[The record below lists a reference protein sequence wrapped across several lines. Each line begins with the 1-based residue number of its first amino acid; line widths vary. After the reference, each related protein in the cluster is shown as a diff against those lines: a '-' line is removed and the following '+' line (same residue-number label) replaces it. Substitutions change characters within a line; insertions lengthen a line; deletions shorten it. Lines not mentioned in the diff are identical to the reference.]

1 MFSWQPCRQ
10 ELVMGMKP
18 RQSSSGDASGS
29 PTGAGRRRGE
39 DGARNLKQ
47 ASTAGTSLLEF
58 ALVVPLFFL
67 LLFGLMDFARLFYV
81 EITLQNALRQAGR
94 YAITG
99 NHLPDPQHQGQ
110 NLSRVASI
118 IQIAQN
124 AAQGLDV
131 SSIKVSSLAGGA
143 GSAGGPGDTVTI
155 SLTTNLKLM
164 TTMIAQFFKN
174 GTYTFTVSV
183 SFRNEAFPPGN
194 T

>member
-1 MFSWQPCRQ
+1 
-10 ELVMGMKP
+10 MGTEP
-18 RQSSSGDASGS
+18 RQCSSGETVGCPVEAGS
-29 PTGAGRRRGE
+29 RPRE
-39 DGARNLKQ
+39 ARARELKP
-47 ASTAGTSLLEF
+47 APTAGTSLLEF

-124 AAQGLDV
+124 SAAGLDV
-131 SSIKVSSLAGGA
+131 SSIKVSSLGGGA
-143 GSAGGPGDTVTI
+143 GSAGGLGDTVTI

-164 TTMIAQFFKN
+164 TALVAQFFKN

-183 SFRNEAFPPGN
+183 TFRNEAFPPGN